1 MDPFVVISFG
11 KKIFR
16 TRVIR
21 HSLNPTWDEKLL
33 FHVRRYETSFNVQ
46 LTLLDW
52 DKLTSNDHIGDVT
65 FNVRELVDS
74 APQPLENGL
83 YKVEDIAGI
92 EESSMKEFKLP
103 LTLGKDISWDAT
115 NVPMVSFR
123 CVPFSSRVCLTDN
136 CNRAKYQP
144 YDAIRQ
150 QFWRRYVMQY
160 NVDGSSALSHL
171 EITSML
177 DSLGSTLSSS
187 TISSFFTRF
196 GKKAHEE
203 EMSVDEVILCLEDE
217 LNKSEDQKRRLDSD
231 DLEFSSSVSMTPIL
245 QVANQSGNVL
255 ELDELDFSGPAI
267 LHGGISDDQADSII
281 PAPAGTRTEPMQ
293 IPLHQVATPIAS
305 ASPVDS
311 SSEDMEEDFLPSS
324 LSPTF
329 SPRNPGKTK
338 KRRFRGK
345 GRAVKTR
352 VVRSATGLSS
362 GNASPSYSGSED
374 QYDGVER
381 VINVKNCPL
390 CHRPRMNSKAEVDII
405 THIAVC
411 ASQDW
416 NRVDRIVVGNFVTA
430 SQAQRKWYTKIIGKL
445 SSGNYK
451 LGAVSIDCSLLHQR
465 RRLFYHRTRRI
476 LLSRTD

>member
-11 KKIFR
+11 KKVFR

-33 FHVRRYETSFNVQ
+33 FHVRRYETAFNVQ

-74 APQPLENGL
+74 APQPLVNGL

-92 EESSMKEFKLP
+92 EEASMKEFKLP
-103 LTLGKDISWDAT
+103 LNPGKDISWDVPNA
-115 NVPMVSFR
+115 PMVSFR
-123 CVPFSSRVCLTDN
+123 CVLFVFVRAQLTTSD
-136 CNRAKYQP
+136 RAKYQP

-150 QFWRRYVMQY
+150 QFWRRYIVQY
-160 NVDGSSALSHL
+160 DTDGSSALSHL

-203 EMSVDEVILCLEDE
+203 EISVDEVILCLEDE
-217 LNKSEDQKRRLDSD
+217 LNKTEDQKRRLDSD
-231 DLEFSSSVSMTPIL
+231 DLEPSSSVSMTPVL
-245 QVANQSGNVL
+245 QVADQTGNVL
-255 ELDELDFSGPAI
+255 ELDQLDFSGPAT
-267 LHGGISDDQADSII
+267 LHGGICDDQADLNII
-281 PAPAGTRTEPMQ
+281 PAPAGTKTEPMQ
-293 IPLHQVATPIAS
+293 IPLHQVAAPVAS
-305 ASPVDS
+305 TSPVDS
-311 SSEDMEEDFLPSS
+311 SSDDMEEDFSVSS
-324 LSPTF
+324 LSPGDP
-329 SPRNPGKTK
+329 SKTK
-338 KRRFRGK
+338 NRRCRGK
-345 GRAVKTR
+345 GKTFKAR
-352 VVRSATGLSS
+352 VVRSATGSSS
-362 GNASPSYSGSED
+362 GNASPSNSGSED

-381 VINVKNCPL
+381 VINVRNCPL

-445 SSGNYK
+445 SSGDYR
-451 LGAVSIDCSLLHQR
+451 LGAVSSR
-465 RRLFYHRTRRI
+465 FLFSP
-476 LLSRTD
+476 LPA

>member
-21 HSLNPTWDEKLL
+21 HSLNPIWDEKLL
-33 FHVRRYETSFNVQ
+33 FHVRRYEASFNVQ

-83 YKVEDIAGI
+83 YKVEDIVGI
-92 EESSMKEFKLP
+92 EEASMKEFKLP

-123 CVPFSSRVCLTDN
+123 CILFSSPVCLTDN
-136 CNRAKYQP
+136 FRAKYQP

-203 EMSVDEVILCLEDE
+203 EMTVDEVILCLEDE

-231 DLEFSSSVSMTPIL
+231 DLELSSSVSMTPVL
-245 QVANQSGNVL
+245 QVASQSGNVL

-267 LHGGISDDQADSII
+267 LHGGISNDQADSII
-281 PAPAGTRTEPMQ
+281 PAPVGTRTEPMQ
-293 IPLHQVATPIAS
+293 IPLHQVATPIAN

-311 SSEDMEEDFLPSS
+311 SSEDMEEDFLASS

-329 SPRNPGKTK
+329 SSGDSGKTK

-345 GRAVKTR
+345 GRIVKTR

-362 GNASPSYSGSED
+362 GNASPSNSGSED

-445 SSGNYK
+445 SSGDYK
-451 LGAVSIDCSLLHQR
+451 LGAVSL
-465 RRLFYHRTRRI
+465 
-476 LLSRTD
+476 